1 MLKSM
6 TDNIFKLNLKT
17 KPLRETVF
25 YYLEKENLTDLDKI
39 RLNLALDLW
48 EIELKSYK
56 KYSNQ

>member
-1 MLKSM
+1 M

-25 YYLEKENLTDLDKI
+25 YYLEKERLTDLDKI

-48 EIELKSYK
+48 VTELKSFK
-56 KYSNQ
+56 KSI

>member
-25 YYLEKENLTDLDKI
+25 YYLEKERLSDLDKI

-48 EIELKSYK
+48 ATELKSFK
-56 KYSNQ
+56 KSI

>member
-1 MLKSM
+1 M

-25 YYLEKENLTDLDKI
+25 YYLEKENLTNLDKI

-56 KYSNQ
+56 KYSN

>member
-6 TDNIFKLNLKT
+6 IDNTFKLNLKT

-25 YYLEKENLTDLDKI
+25 YYLEKENLTDLDKV

-48 EIELKSYK
+48 EKELKTFK
-56 KYSNQ
+56 KAV

>member
-17 KPLRETVF
+17 KSLRETVF

>member
-1 MLKSM
+1 M

-25 YYLEKENLTDLDKI
+25 YYLEKENLTDLDKV

-48 EIELKSYK
+48 EKELKTFK
-56 KYSNQ
+56 KAV